1 MKWDISSELR
11 RVGEFAFGFKLHARP
26 LLHISQQV
34 DVTAYLPIRISKRN
48 NAMKRKKAIK
58 KSGLRKRRP
67 TGLNIEKM
75 YKRAIFRGSYSVR
88 GQLQMG
94 IIKLEEN

>member
-58 KSGLRKRRP
+58 KSGLRKRR
-67 TGLNIEKM
+67 TGK
-75 YKRAIFRGSYSVR
+75 SVHSEELLMSTSVSVGHR
-88 GQLQMG
+88 LQPARSTP
-94 IIKLEEN
+94 